1 MNWDNITSQQPE
13 GKTHRGSPLAVYT
26 WGRSVG
32 PCSQLPSKAGLVA
45 AARKK
50 HSHEARLSCHLQPAH
65 PKGGWGHQ
73 GAPRAPPPRFRPG
86 WVPQLLLWPKGRGG
100 QQARSDSDFLSWC
113 QTAGGAPH
121 RGHPPLCSCWE
132 GYHMPPRGNEW
143 LLVSCR
149 LTWRHWLTGSFKS
162 MWFCIS
168 NLPGWVLP
176 ACKGHGSSPFLL
188 SESFPCDDPELLLFW
203 NYFRP
208 SKCGL
213 SLTTDGGSEC
223 LITGGVQ
230 PLREWLR
237 DRKWWLRITQ
247 WVSRLCHELAVSIL
261 SEGVGDKGQ
270 YSSCPHWA
278 TPTGASLHFSVY
290 INSFNEFIRSVAFL
304 KELEATFLSCWI
316 YEYFEMRTHATW
328 KRESPSKQVRHC
340 LKLPEGWW
348 AGWSPC

>member
-1 MNWDNITSQQPE
+1 MRQDWAATSSPPVQRE
-13 GKTHRGSPLAVYT
+13 GEDAREPRGPHHRSSALGEFPHS
-26 WGRSVG
+26 
-32 PCSQLPSKAGLVA
+32 CCGL
-45 AARKK
+45 
-50 HSHEARLSCHLQPAH
+50 
-65 PKGGWGHQ
+65 
-73 GAPRAPPPRFRPG
+73 
-86 WVPQLLLWPKGRGG
+86 RGG
-100 QQARSDSDFLSWC
+100 
-113 QTAGGAPH
+113 AGGRLAQTLTSWADVRQLVGLPTV
-121 RGHPPLCSCWE
+121 GTPLCSCWE
-132 GYHMPPRGNEW
+132 GHHMPPRGNEW

-149 LTWRHWLTGSFKS
+149 LTWRRWLTGSFKS

-213 SLTTDGGSEC
+213 SLTTDGGSES

-230 PLREWLR
+230 PLWEWLR

-247 WVSRLCHELAVSIL
+247 WVSRLYHELAVSIP
-261 SEGVGDKGQ
+261 SEGVGDKGH

-278 TPTGASLHFSVY
+278 TPTAPSLHFSVY
-290 INSFNEFIRSVAFL
+290 INSFNEFVRSIAFL
-304 KELEATFLSCWI
+304 PQ
-316 YEYFEMRTHATW
+316 RTGVHLFILLNLLILWNENTCNL
-328 KRESPSKQVRHC
+328 KGESPSKQVRHY

-348 AGWSPC
+348 AGWSSC